1 MCHTFITSYILF
13 NIYYLIITHI
23 KISQKISTSVEWKKN
38 INIITLSEQINHC
51 LCVISAV
58 QNDIYIVYRA
68 QKEILPMLYTIEMLY
83 RSMGK
88 ITSLEIIN
96 DHDVLIKAQGY
107 TSLVYA

>member
-1 MCHTFITSYILF
+1 M
-13 NIYYLIITHI
+13 
-23 KISQKISTSVEWKKN
+23 
-38 INIITLSEQINHC
+38 
-51 LCVISAV
+51 
-58 QNDIYIVYRA
+58 YIVYRA

-107 TSLVYA
+107 TSRVYA